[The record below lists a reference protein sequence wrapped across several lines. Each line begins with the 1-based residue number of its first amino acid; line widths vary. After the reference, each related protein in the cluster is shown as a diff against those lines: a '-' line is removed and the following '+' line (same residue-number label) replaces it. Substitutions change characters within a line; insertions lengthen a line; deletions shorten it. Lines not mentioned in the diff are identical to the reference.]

1 MHTINDCPRCQ
12 KDFMYHSMDVPALSR
27 VVAWDADTK
36 EPCRWEVICQECD
49 EKERAQATDV
59 NVGNSVL
66 CAAKGCSNDANE
78 FSKYCNCCYDE
89 KFQFN

>member
-1 MHTINDCPRCQ
+1 MMRNCPRCH
-12 KDFMYHSMDVPALSR
+12 KDFLYTLTEVSRLSR
-27 VVAWDADTK
+27 VAFPLGSVI
-36 EPCRWEVICQECD
+36 ICQECD
-49 EKERAQATDV
+49 KKERITAADV
-59 NVGNSVL
+59 NIGNSVL